1 MGCRFLLGGKYMVAS
16 KIGQQ
21 HIEYGI
27 NCQDYGIEKN
37 GVKIVCD
44 GCSEGKHSEVGA
56 KTFCHLMEHGK
67 GIDSLQSIF
76 EKMIE
81 MFGQTSATIRDFLC
95 FTILMVVETDDEFIV
110 TYCGDGFIIEQ
121 FTDGRVLIEELND
134 GEYPKYY
141 AYNYVDK
148 DSLAHYKEG
157 VELQTRIF
165 PKDTYKNIGVA
176 SDGIRFAVK
185 NEDGEI
191 RGGFVNAVLSGKAG
205 KLKRF
210 INKNQNVF
218 KDDTTVVF

>member
-1 MGCRFLLGGKYMVAS
+1 MVVT

-67 GIDSLQSIF
+67 DMASLPSVF
-76 EKMIE
+76 EKMVE

-95 FTILMVVETDDEFIV
+95 FTILMVTETEDEFIV
-110 TYCGDGFIIEQ
+110 TYCGDGYIIQE
-121 FTDGRVLIEELND
+121 FVDGRFITEELND
-134 GEYPKYY
+134 GEYPKYF
-141 AYNYVDK
+141 AYNYVDP
-148 DSLAHYKEG
+148 DSLKYYKDG
-157 VELQTRIF
+157 VSLQTRAF

-185 NEDGEI
+185 NADDEI
-191 RGGFVNAVLSGKAG
+191 HKGFVDAIRSGKSG

-210 INKNQNVF
+210 INKNQIVF

>member
-1 MGCRFLLGGKYMVAS
+1 MVVT

-27 NCQDYGIEKN
+27 NCQDYGMEKN

-44 GCSEGKHSEVGA
+44 GCSEGQHSEVGA
-56 KTFCHLMEHGK
+56 KTFCHLMEYGE
-67 GIDSLQSIF
+67 GIYSIESIF
-76 EKMIE
+76 KQMVKI
-81 MFGQTSATIRDFLC
+81 FGQTSATVRDFLC
-95 FTILMVVETDDEFIV
+95 FTILMVTETDAEFIV
-110 TYCGDGFIIEQ
+110 TYCGDGFIVEE
-121 FTDGRVLIEELND
+121 FVDGRFIIEELND

-141 AYNYVDK
+141 AYNYVDP
-148 DSLAHYKEG
+148 DSLKYYKDG
-157 VELQTRIF
+157 VRFQMRIF

-185 NEDGEI
+185 NVDEEI
-191 RGGFVNAVLSGKAG
+191 HSGFVEAVRSGKAA

-210 INKNQNVF
+210 INKHQSVF

>member
-1 MGCRFLLGGKYMVAS
+1 MVVT

-27 NCQDYGIEKN
+27 NCQDYGMEKN

-56 KTFCHLMEHGK
+56 KTFCHLMEYG
-67 GIDSLQSIF
+67 DSKYRTAKPLEAEFQ
-76 EKMIE
+76 KMVEI
-81 MFGQTSATIRDFLC
+81 FGQTPATVRDFLC
-95 FTILMVVETDDEFIV
+95 FTILIVLETESEFVVSF
-110 TYCGDGFIIEQ
+110 CGDGFIIQE
-121 FTDGRVLIEELND
+121 FVDGRFIVEELND
-134 GEYPKYY
+134 GEYPKYF
-141 AYNYVDK
+141 AYNYVDP
-148 DSLAHYKEG
+148 DSLKYYKDG
-157 VELQTRIF
+157 VSFQTRIY

-185 NEDGEI
+185 NADDDI
-191 RGGFVNAVLSGKAG
+191 RGGFIDAVRSGKAA

-210 INKNQNVF
+210 INKNQSVF